1 MDLYMPPS
9 VAYGGAYSI
18 RPYNR
23 VRARVQKTD
32 LYTPPSVASGGAYSI
47 RPYNWARVILRN
59 TDAMPQPGTHD
70 SSKNCLVFVPFGAAY
85 GAYAT
90 RPYNR
95 VRAALRK
102 TTPFSSSSRPRGG
115 AYLICP
121 YDRVPVPLQNTDA
134 IPQPGTCEGSKNR
147 SVFVPFEAAVW
158 GVCNTPLQLAT
169 CNPLK
174 YRCDLSIGGA
184 GVFGRWGVGVTVC
197 GGDGRG

>member
-1 MDLYMPPS
+1 MC
-9 VAYGGAYSI
+9 
-18 RPYNR
+18 
-23 VRARVQKTD
+23 
-32 LYTPPSVASGGAYSI
+32 
-47 RPYNWARVILRN
+47 
-59 TDAMPQPGTHD
+59 D
-70 SSKNCLVFVPFGAAY
+70 SSKYRCHFLTGYVWPFKKQSRFRPLRARGV
-85 GAYAT
+85 GRIRYAP
-90 RPYNR
+90 RIGYVQFFEIPMRFLNW
-95 VRAALRK
+95 VLMLLQK
-102 TTPFSSSSRPRGG
+102 TVLFSSPSRPRGG